1 MLASVNKAIVS
12 SYRRPLAWIA
22 ILSILFIFL
31 VKRMLL
37 CQKKRLTQNGKP
49 FMNDADTI
57 NQPTVFQRP
66 E

>member
-1 MLASVNKAIVS
+1 MDI
-12 SYRRPLAWIA
+12 SY
-22 ILSILFIFL
+22 
-31 VKRMLL
+31 
-37 CQKKRLTQNGKP
+37 QKKRLTQNGKP